1 MGLISA
7 PMLCASLLRSLD
19 TGWQPIFSFQAIMFI
34 LVWVTWIFRRHLS
47 FEARA
52 YFTITS
58 LSTIAMVCLYKYR
71 VTLAAGLW
79 IPFAAVMGALL
90 LGRRAGIFV
99 LLTLLLLTTM
109 LAIFFTL
116 GLPVPASA
124 ITEPSASPPQ
134 WALRIFSW
142 FFLGGTMIMAIG
154 HLNQYFSES
163 LAQLADKSTS
173 LEQSQFEYL
182 DLFENLIDVV
192 YRTDLNGKI
201 IRISPSCTDLGFSPE
216 EMLGTVLTDYYVDP
230 NKRSELLAELK
241 NNQGTVTNFEAQL
254 LAKNGETVWVSSSVR
269 YWTDKT
275 GTVKGLQGI
284 AHNINTLK
292 DSDKALR
299 RSQKMSALGHLS
311 GGIAHDFN
319 HVLSIILGNEEAVQ
333 TDAKNI
339 EDVKDIKVP
348 IEERLK
354 SINSGASLC
363 RRLLTFSRPG
373 RLEPEL
379 WEIDPVIRNVEEILR
394 RTFGGNITLSF
405 RLGCRG
411 AMVLVD
417 GNQLEASLLN
427 LAINASDAMPDG
439 GVLMIQTK
447 TFPSRLNDGEET
459 ESQQAR
465 DLICVTVQD
474 TDKGMAERIAPQ
486 ALEPF
491 FTTKALGA
499 GNGLGLSMVHQFVNE
514 NQGKLSIQSQLRHGT
529 TTTLT
534 LTQTAVNVDPPPLN
548 SKDTSEPIT
557 SPVRILLV
565 EDSASLL
572 TLVQRQLQNEN
583 FEVLTASNGQEALEL
598 IHRDEKIDVIFS
610 DIMLPGGISGFDI
623 CREARKLRRDFRVL
637 LTTGYA
643 QNTPNEIDAL
653 TKAPIL
659 YKPFSRQDLVTRLAQ
674 VIADPTPSAREF

>member
-1 MGLISA
+1 M
-7 PMLCASLLRSLD
+7 
-19 TGWQPIFSFQAIMFI
+19 
-34 LVWVTWIFRRHLS
+34 
-47 FEARA
+47 
-52 YFTITS
+52 
-58 LSTIAMVCLYKYR
+58 
-71 VTLAAGLW
+71 
-79 IPFAAVMGALL
+79 
-90 LGRRAGIFV
+90 
-99 LLTLLLLTTM
+99 
-109 LAIFFTL
+109 
-116 GLPVPASA
+116 
-124 ITEPSASPPQ
+124 
-134 WALRIFSW
+134 
-142 FFLGGTMIMAIG
+142 
-154 HLNQYFSES
+154 
-163 LAQLADKSTS
+163 
-173 LEQSQFEYL
+173 
-182 DLFENLIDVV
+182 
-192 YRTDLNGKI
+192 
-201 IRISPSCTDLGFSPE
+201 
-216 EMLGTVLTDYYVDP
+216 
-230 NKRSELLAELK
+230 
-241 NNQGTVTNFEAQL
+241 
-254 LAKNGETVWVSSSVR
+254 
-269 YWTDKT
+269 
-275 GTVKGLQGI
+275 
-284 AHNINTLK
+284 
-292 DSDKALR
+292 
-299 RSQKMSALGHLS
+299 
-311 GGIAHDFN
+311 
-319 HVLSIILGNEEAVQ
+319 
-333 TDAKNI
+333 
-339 EDVKDIKVP
+339 P

-354 SINSGASLC
+354 SIDSGASLS

-373 RLEPEL
+373 RLEAEL

-394 RTFGGNITLSF
+394 RTFGENITLSF

-411 AMVLVD
+411 AIVLVD

-439 GVLMIQTK
+439 GALMIQTK
-447 TFPSRLNDGEET
+447 KFPSRLNDGEET

-465 DLICVTVQD
+465 DLICVTVQA

-529 TTTLT
+529 TTALT
-534 LTQTAVNVDPPPLN
+534 LTQTAVNVESPPLN
-548 SKDTSEPIT
+548 SKETSEPIT

-598 IHRDEKIDVIFS
+598 IHRDEKIDLIFS

-623 CREARKLRRDFRVL
+623 CREARKLRRDFKVL

-643 QNTPNEIDAL
+643 QNTPNEIDAM